1 MTFEEPSRDREYK
14 ANAEIA
20 KPRAITDLHILR
32 ANCTKDW
39 KYKVFDLTS
48 KTNHMVD
55 VTVPLP
61 IFSLFASKEN
71 EV

>member
-1 MTFEEPSRDREYK
+1 MTFEEPSSDGECK

-20 KPRAITDLHILR
+20 KPRAITDLHRLR
-32 ANCTKDW
+32 ASCIKDW

-48 KTNHMVD
+48 KTNRMID

-61 IFSLFASKEN
+61 IFFSFC
-71 EV
+71 